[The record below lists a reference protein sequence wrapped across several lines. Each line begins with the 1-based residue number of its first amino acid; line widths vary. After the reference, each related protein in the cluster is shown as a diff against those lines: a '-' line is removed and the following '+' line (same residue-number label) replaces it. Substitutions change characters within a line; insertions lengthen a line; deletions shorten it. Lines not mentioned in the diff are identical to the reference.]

1 MPADRQ
7 KNSIMDRSSVA
18 VILLNYNQWEMT
30 AECVESV
37 LKSDYPD
44 FRVMII
50 DNGSRTEDDYDN
62 LLKYVSEKCELY
74 RLVQNRGYVGGM
86 NYGMQLAA
94 EGGYDFFLVMN
105 NDAVI
110 APEAIRSL
118 VECSGR
124 YGNRCIVTGK
134 VYNYDRPR
142 VIQHIGYKFTDR
154 KNLQLKRLAEDV
166 EDTGQWDQEIEMDM
180 IDDIF
185 WLFPSSLY
193 RLIGGY
199 SNYFWFSAEQADL
212 AMRAVKAG
220 YRLIYT
226 PEARLW
232 HKGSLSIGGRDKNPA
247 HAYYDLQGSLVFR
260 FLHLGRL
267 RFLVFYFSIVFSI
280 LKGSLKNAFKRVF
293 GISND
298 TNMSRASFRALLWF
312 NKWVFTRG
320 DNNGSNPFS
329 R

>member
-1 MPADRQ
+1 
-7 KNSIMDRSSVA
+7 MDSGSVA

-30 AECVESV
+30 AECLESV

-44 FRVMII
+44 FRVLLV
-50 DNGSRTEDDYDN
+50 DNGSRTTDDYDN
-62 LLKYVSEKCELY
+62 LLKYKSEKCELH

-86 NYGMQLAA
+86 NYGMQLAS

-110 APEAIRSL
+110 APEAIRSM

-134 VYNYDRPR
+134 VYNYDRPG
-142 VIQHIGYKFTDR
+142 VIQYIGYEFTDR
-154 KNLQLKRLAEDV
+154 KNLRMRRLAGDI
-166 EDTGQWDQEIEMDM
+166 EDTGQWDREMEMDM

-185 WLFPSSLY
+185 WLLPASLY

-226 PEARLW
+226 PGARLW
-232 HKGSLSIGGRDKNPA
+232 HKGSLSIGGRDNNPA

-260 FLHLGRL
+260 FLHLD
-267 RFLVFYFSIVFSI
+267 RFRFFIFYCTVVFSI
-280 LKGSLKNAFKRVF
+280 FRGCLKHALKKVA
-293 GISND
+293 GISHD
-298 TNMSRASFRALLWF
+298 ANMSQAPFRALLWF
-312 NKWVFTRG
+312 NRWIFTRSE
-320 DNNGSNPFS
+320 NNGSNPFS